1 VTDGTEFVRKFAA
14 QADDDLSS
22 VRWSY
27 RRDIGRVRLVMVDSR
42 SARVLQEG
50 RRAMVDDGEWQW
62 LRRQV
67 LDDRGAYDHLLIGSS
82 LPWLL
87 PHGIHDTEAWDA
99 ALGAG
104 ARGERWSRIGEKLRR
119 AGDLE
124 HWAAC
129 PGSFHDLARLIEDA
143 GNGAEAPATI
153 SVLSGDVHHAYI
165 AEPRFDR
172 PTDAHVLQLTCSPL
186 HNSVP
191 ALMRLG
197 FRLGWSRPGRWIGR
211 LLTRRARIDRPPIPW
226 RRTGGPWFG
235 NQLMTLTLRGRAAR
249 LRMDRAGKA
258 KGGIRLAQVLDRMLG
273 RGA

>member
-1 VTDGTEFVRKFAA
+1 M
-14 QADDDLSS
+14 
-22 VRWSY
+22 
-27 RRDIGRVRLVMVDSR
+27 IDSR
-42 SARVLQEG
+42 SARVLQED
-50 RRAMVDDGEWQW
+50 RRAMVDDDEWQW
-62 LRRQV
+62 LRRQI

-99 ALGAG
+99 ALCAG
-104 ARGERWSRIGEKLRR
+104 ARGERWARIGEKLRR

-124 HWAAC
+124 HWAAF
-129 PGSFHDLARLIEDA
+129 PGSFLDLARLIEDA

-153 SVLSGDVHHAYI
+153 CVLSGDVHHAYV

-172 PTDAHVLQLTCSPL
+172 PTDSHVLQLTCSPL

-197 FRLGWSRPGRWIGR
+197 FRLGWSRLGKWIGR
-211 LLTRRARIDRPPIPW
+211 LLTRHARIDTAPITW

-235 NQLMTLTLRGRAAR
+235 NQLMTLTMHGRSAQ
-249 LRMDRAGKA
+249 LRMDRARKA
-258 KGGIRLAQVLDRMLG
+258 KGGVRLAQVLNRALG